1 VFTSLLGL
9 VIVSHLSS
17 RGSGALQV
25 VSELL
30 GWPQDVTL
38 SLIQKFL
45 SQNYFLKKILAS
57 HPFISKM
64 LSPFPSLQ
72 SQKEVRCQTNFCQ
85 NEDGFPKLLRACIV
99 RLGIRSQPEYDG
111 REFFEHGTEKCVVT
125 VYIGSSPHHVE
136 WSVTAVGHRFK
147 DTFQVVA
154 RKALRALCQ
163 IYKEEVSDTPLRFFP
178 PLQRVRPVWMTR
190 MRALEG
196 QQLLEF
202 DPSVMYL
209 TAYLLTLDAQYD
221 FLARHHRQLIAR
233 AEDAEKRNR
242 KLHVDLTTAQARVAT
257 LESHEVIVVE
267 ALKQAKDEHVQKLME
282 AYLVTHNQRRALRI
296 QEPATSN
303 PVQPVRAE
311 DPQILEGHP
320 VSIKGEKKAWE
331 LPEGA
336 IVLEGIL
343 VFPQAMNKQ
352 EHPESS
358 QDPPPELFEPLTMKK
373 IPAPSREIKEAA
385 STLPAPPPSEELQ
398 EPVQLEEEFNP
409 VLPSQSPPE
418 EVINIISLLTH
429 PGDISD

>member
-1 VFTSLLGL
+1 M
-9 VIVSHLSS
+9 
-17 RGSGALQV
+17 LQV

-45 SQNYFLKKILAS
+45 SQNYFLKNSCS
-57 HPFISKM
+57 HPFIPKM
-64 LSPFPSLQ
+64 LSPFPSLR
-72 SQKEVRCQTNFCQ
+72 SQMEVRCQISFCQ
-85 NEDGFPKLLRACIV
+85 NEDGFPKLLRACTV
-99 RLGIRSQPEYDG
+99 RLGIKSQLEYDG
-111 REFFEHGTEKCVVT
+111 REFVEHGTEKCVVT

-136 WSVTAVGHRFK
+136 WSVTATGHGFK
-147 DTFQVVA
+147 DTYQVVA

-163 IYKEEVSDTPLRFFP
+163 IYEEEVADTPLRLFLPF
-178 PLQRVRPVWMTR
+178 QRNRPVWMAR

-196 QQLLEF
+196 KQLLED
-202 DPSVMYL
+202 DPTVVHL

-221 FLARHHRQLIAR
+221 LLARHHHQMIAR
-233 AEDAEKRNR
+233 AKDAEKLNR
-242 KLHVDLTTAQARVAT
+242 QLHVDLTTAQARVAT
-257 LESHEVIVVE
+257 LESREVIVVE

-296 QEPATSN
+296 QEPASSN
-303 PVQPVRAE
+303 PVQSIRAE

-320 VSIKGEKKAWE
+320 VSIRGEKKAWE
-331 LPEGA
+331 LPEGT
-336 IVLEGIL
+336 IVLEVIP

-373 IPAPSREIKEAA
+373 IPAPSLEVKEEAA
-385 STLPAPPPSEELQ
+385 STPPAPPPSEELQ
-398 EPVQLEEEFNP
+398 EPVPLEEEFDP

-418 EVINIISLLTH
+418 EVINISSLLTH